1 VYSQEKLL
9 LYALAFDGVTSGV
22 IRGRIR
28 ETGVFIFVS
37 VSSSSD
43 DAIVGM
49 LSFRMFMLMPTVGR
63 LGLSNNNKFKLLK
76 QMAHNS
82 YEVPSFFDSECVSQL

>member
-9 LYALAFDGVTSGV
+9 LYALVFDGVTSGV

-28 ETGVFIFVS
+28 EAGVFIVVS
-37 VSSSSD
+37 VSSSSN

-49 LSFRMFMLMPTVGR
+49 LSFRMFMLMPTVWS
-63 LGLSNNNKFKLLK
+63 LGLSNNNKFKL
-76 QMAHNS
+76 
-82 YEVPSFFDSECVSQL
+82 